1 MFMEEQG
8 IAQKTGNT
16 IPDTAEPLLIEYR
29 FNAEV
34 LTKMDPEGYQQYLNY
49 YEKDRN
55 NRNRKER

>member
-8 IAQKTGNT
+8 IAQKTGKM
-16 IPDTAEPLLIEYR
+16 IPDTVEPLLIEYR

-55 NRNRKER
+55 NKNRKER